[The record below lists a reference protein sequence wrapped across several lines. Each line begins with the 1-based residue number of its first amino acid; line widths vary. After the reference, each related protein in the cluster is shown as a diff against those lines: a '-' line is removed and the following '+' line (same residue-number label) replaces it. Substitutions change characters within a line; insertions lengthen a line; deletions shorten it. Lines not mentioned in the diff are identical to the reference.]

1 MGKGKKNLV
10 KERLVEGNIVMVK
23 VNIKTD
29 KIEWL
34 FNGKKIGEH
43 SIGKFRHERMC
54 PFVEM
59 YNHRDCIEWV
69 DY

>member
-1 MGKGKKNLV
+1 MGKGKKKLV
-10 KERLVEGNIVMVK
+10 RDGFGEGSIVTVK
-23 VNIKTD
+23 VNIKAD

-34 FNGKKIGEH
+34 ADGKKIGEH